1 MHTRLDTAEC
11 RIVSA
16 EAERRK
22 VFAGTAEKAGAVR
35 FEAVAY
41 LDKATDS

>member
-1 MHTRLDTAEC
+1 MHTRLDTADS
-11 RIVSA
+11 RIVSV
-16 EAERRK
+16 ESERYK
-22 VFAGTAEKAGAVR
+22 EFAGTAEKAGAVS